1 MEYTNTVAECYLKT
15 GNKTV
20 YDMSK
25 GSQLGHDKAEVPW
38 KQLLNVKMVT
48 KVEHFRHGASYF
60 PPFGFVV
67 LGIGGLHK
75 AF

>member
-25 GSQLGHDKAEVPW
+25 GSQLGHDKAEVP
-38 KQLLNVKMVT
+38 
-48 KVEHFRHGASYF
+48 
-60 PPFGFVV
+60 
-67 LGIGGLHK
+67 
-75 AF
+75 